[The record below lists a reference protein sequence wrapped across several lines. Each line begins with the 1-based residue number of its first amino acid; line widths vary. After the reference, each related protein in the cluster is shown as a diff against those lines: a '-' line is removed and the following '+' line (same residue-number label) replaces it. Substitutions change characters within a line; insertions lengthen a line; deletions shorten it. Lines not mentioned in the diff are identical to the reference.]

1 MPSSMFGY
9 RPVDGKGTKKWRLA
23 IGGCL
28 LIFIF
33 AHLFFEKNSYVDNE
47 YII

>member
-33 AHLFFEKNSYVDNE
+33 AHLFFLRKTHM
-47 YII
+47 